1 MQTTGYLPL
10 GRHWPF
16 ERNPRQFQ
24 GYEAD
29 YSDNEDDD
37 TAEEKNVDKVR
48 RHLLWDVILELVDVD
63 LPKCAA
69 NILELSDPN
78 IFMLLTFK

>member
-1 MQTTGYLPL
+1 M

-16 ERNPRQFQ
+16 QRNHRQFQ

-48 RHLLWDVILELVDVD
+48 RHLLWDVILEQVDGN
-63 LPKCAA
+63 LPNCMATIA
-69 NILELSDPN
+69 LIQTSSG
-78 IFMLLTFK
+78 F